1 MRRLPKTAALAA
13 TAAAVLATFVA
24 AQGMDPLQTAVKARQ
39 SQMFLFQFN
48 LMTLGG
54 MAQGNIPY
62 DAAAASAAANNL
74 LALSSVDQSGYWLPG
89 TAMGEV
95 EGTRAKP
102 ELFQNMDDMVAK
114 VGALHEA
121 ATAMAGAAGTDLA
134 ALQGAMQALGG
145 ACGACHQ
152 AYRAQD

>member
-1 MRRLPKTAALAA
+1 MRRLPKTTVLAASAAAL
-13 TAAAVLATFVA
+13 LATFVA
-24 AQGMDPLQTAVKARQ
+24 AQGMDPLQAAVKARQ

-62 DAAAASAAANNL
+62 DAAAATAAANNL
-74 LALSSVDQSGYWLPG
+74 VALSSVDQTAYWLPG
-89 TAMGEV
+89 TAMGEIAD
-95 EGTRAKP
+95 TDAKP
-102 ELFQNMDDMVAK
+102 ELFQNMDDVVAK
-114 VGALHEA
+114 VGALHDA
-121 ATAMAGAAGTDLA
+121 SVAMAAVAGTDLA
-134 ALQGAMQALGG
+134 SLQGAMQALGG

>member
-13 TAAAVLATFVA
+13 TAAAVLTTFVA
-24 AQGMDPLQTAVKARQ
+24 AQGMDPLQAAVQARQ

-54 MAQGNIPY
+54 MAQGNVPY
-62 DAAAASAAANNL
+62 DAAAATAAANNL
-74 LALSSVDQSGYWLPG
+74 VALSSIDQSSYWLPG

-95 EGTRAKP
+95 EGTHAKP
-102 ELFQNMDDMVAK
+102 ELFQNIEDVAAK
-114 VGALHEA
+114 VGALNDA
-121 ATAMAGAAGTDLA
+121 AAAMATAAGADLA
-134 ALQGAMQALGG
+134 SLQGAMQALGG